1 MNTDS
6 ILNQMLCNDVP
17 EPALPLRVDGKK
29 VVYGKGKKAW
39 YRISEW
45 TSPKTHK
52 TYYFGYYGNKDLF
65 WEIESDYVEL
75 TAEEKAAFAK
85 DRAAKDK
92 AEQEA
97 RKLAGERA
105 ANRAKDQWE
114 KASPTGTSEYLT
126 RKGVKP
132 VACRFMDDGKII
144 VPLLDYSV
152 SPARWVGSQKISPD
166 GTKDF
171 NAGMIKTGAAC
182 RIGAEPEDGDA
193 IYLAEGYATALSVH
207 ECFYGHTVYMCC
219 DAGNLLPV
227 AKILRKRYPNS
238 TLVFCADDDYLLTS
252 DGKENHAGKIKADKA
267 AAEVGN
273 ALVVLPLFNAPRR
286 LTRDDESLPE
296 LVDFNDL
303 HKAEGADAVRASFA
317 VVIERAAKDHFASKN
332 APDVVAEV
340 IPEVTTDD
348 SPAPLS
354 EMTQPEGGEV
364 VNLDHLL
371 KHYSLIVGT
380 TNVWSSL
387 EKMTMKDRA
396 FTALVGK
403 PLRDEWLAHPNKRQI
418 KASTIKAAMAPPTGG
433 MGDVSA
439 VLERFVLLEG
449 TTNVWDDQ
457 KRKVWGMDAL
467 KVALGSTYKF
477 WLDSPTRKMID
488 ADKLVFDPTQQCD
501 PETHINLFDGLPLIP
516 NPDLSKCR
524 GILELMAHLCA
535 GEKETHASDSYEFL
549 MRWIAYPLQHV
560 GAKMATSVLMHGEM
574 HGTGKSLFWEGIY
587 KKIFGAYAAT
597 LGQHQLES
605 SYTDWKSR
613 KLFVLFEEVLSKD
626 SKYNHMGTIKHT
638 VTGET
643 HRVNQKFK
651 AEWEEAN
658 HMNVVFLSNEHQ
670 PLPIEPHDRRFLI
683 IWTEDTLPR
692 ELQLRVDHEIK
703 NGGIE
708 AFYHYLL
715 NVDLGDFTPH
725 SKPPMTRAK
734 SRLIEYGM
742 PSWERF
748 YRDWQDG
755 ALEYP
760 FISCAGED
768 LYVAYRRYCERGGEK
783 SLPSNKVINM
793 IGSRHDHGRK
803 WLDMGGQSMVQRRV
817 LVIGKNTTEMTDA
830 RWLGEQ
836 VGRFKEYVRGEPND
850 L

>member
-1 MNTDS
+1 MMDS
-6 ILNQMLCNDVP
+6 ILNQMRCNDVP

-29 VVYGKGKKAW
+29 VPYGKGKKAW

-45 TSPKTHK
+45 VSPKTQK
-52 TYYFGYYGNKDLF
+52 TYYFGFYGNKDLY
-65 WEIESDYVEL
+65 WEIESEYIEL
-75 TAEEKAAFAK
+75 TPEEKAAFAK
-85 DRAAKDK
+85 DRAAKEK
-92 AEQEA
+92 AEAEK
-97 RKLAGERA
+97 RKLDGERA

-114 KASPTGTSEYLT
+114 KASPTGASEYLT

-132 VACRFMDDGKII
+132 VACRYMADGKII

-152 SPARWVGSQKISPD
+152 SPARWVGSQKIAPD
-166 GTKDF
+166 GNKEF
-171 NAGMIKTGAAC
+171 NGGMIKTGAAC
-182 RIGAEPEDGDA
+182 RIGAEPVDGDA
-193 IYLAEGYATALSVH
+193 IFLAEGYATALSIY
-207 ECFYGHTVYMCC
+207 EAIGGTVYMCC

-227 AKILRKRYPNS
+227 AKILRARFPVS
-238 TLVFCADDDYLLTS
+238 QFVFCADDDYLLTS

-273 ALVVLPLFNAPRR
+273 AVVVLPAFTTPRR
-286 LTRDDESLPE
+286 LTRDDLSLPE

-303 HKAEGADAVRASFA
+303 HQSEGVRAVHVYLWNA
-317 VVIERAAKDHFASKN
+317 VKNIGSSNPEIASVF
-332 APDVVAEV
+332 DS
-340 IPEVTTDD
+340 DD

-354 EMTQPEGGEV
+354 ELTPTEGGEV

-387 EKMTMKDRA
+387 EHMTMKDRA

-418 KASTIKAAMAPPTGG
+418 KASTIKAAMTPPTGG
-433 MGDVSA
+433 MGDVAA
-439 VLERFVLLEG
+439 VLDRFVLLEG

-488 ADKLVFDPTQQCD
+488 AEKLVFDPTQQCD

-516 NPDLSKCR
+516 NPDTSKCR

-535 GEKETHASDSYEFL
+535 GEKETHASDSFEFL
-549 MRWIAYPLQHV
+549 LRWIAYPLQHV

-587 KKIFGAYAAT
+587 KKIFGAYSAT

-708 AFYHYLL
+708 AFYSYLL

-734 SRLIEYGM
+734 TRLIEYGM

-748 YRDWQDG
+748 YRDWKDG
-755 ALEYP
+755 AMEYP

-768 LYVAYRRYCERGGEK
+768 LYIAYRRYCERGGEK

-803 WLDMGGQSMVQRRV
+803 WLDLGGQAQVQRRV
-817 LVIGKNTTEMTDA
+817 LVIGKNTTELTDA
-830 RWLGEQ
+830 KWLGDQ
-836 VGRFKEYVRGEPND
+836 VNRFKEYIRGDSSD